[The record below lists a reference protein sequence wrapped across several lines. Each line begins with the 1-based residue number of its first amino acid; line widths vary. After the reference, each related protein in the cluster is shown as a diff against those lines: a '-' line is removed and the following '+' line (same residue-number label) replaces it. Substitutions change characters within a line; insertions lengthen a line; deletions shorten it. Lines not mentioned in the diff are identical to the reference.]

1 MKRTRTRI
9 WLLLLVALIAAG
21 LITACSTGTSTQSNV
36 QTGAPA
42 QSTSKFV
49 TLPPEQVLK
58 IIRENKDNPNLV
70 ILDVRTP
77 EEYQSGH
84 IDGAINVDFYAPDF
98 PQQLDKLDKNKVY
111 VLYCRSGNRSGRTV
125 PLMKQLGFREVYE
138 IQGGIS
144 NWLRKGLPL
153 NP

>member
-36 QTGAPA
+36 ETAAPA

-58 IIRENKDNPNLV
+58 IIRENKDNPNFV